1 MTAMAFGRKRK
12 EAAPQ
17 QQSAPQSASQPGT
30 PWQSYSG
37 GGGYVVT
44 ELPYYEKGKQDGKP
58 YEYHDRL
65 TDVWV
70 KSEAGWQVIAS
81 HYSVPVK

>member
-1 MTAMAFGRKRK
+1 MPGMAFGRNRK

-37 GGGYVVT
+37 GGGYMVT
-44 ELPYYEKGKQDGKP
+44 ELPYYDKGKRKVMVYRSDASGKIIKT
-58 YEYHDRL
+58 L
-65 TDVWV
+65 
-70 KSEAGWQVIAS
+70 K
-81 HYSVPVK
+81 K

>member
-1 MTAMAFGRKRK
+1 MPAMAFGRKRK

-17 QQSAPQSASQPGT
+17 QQSAPQSASSGT

-44 ELPYYEKGKQDGKP
+44 ELPYYDKGKRKVMVYRSDASGKIIK
-58 YEYHDRL
+58 
-65 TDVWV
+65 TF
-70 KSEAGWQVIAS
+70 K
-81 HYSVPVK
+81 K